1 MNKFLLIFA
10 AALLLSACSSPQ
22 QTDLKSALLQK
33 LKDDSDLKDYKIDPA
48 EIADCV
54 VGEIT
59 AEIPAYPGDPRRER
73 FFQAYTK
80 FVSINSAD
88 EAEKALA
95 EFEELFGSKKA
106 AREAAANITNHNMT
120 CMGKAIDHSDGQRQ

>member
-1 MNKFLLIFA
+1 MKKLFLAI
-10 AALLLSACSSPQ
+10 LLVSLLPACSTPEQ
-22 QTDLKSALLQK
+22 NDLKSALLEK

-54 VGEIT
+54 VGEISSD
-59 AEIPAYPGDPRRER
+59 IPAFAGDPRRER
-73 FFQAYTK
+73 FFQAYIR
-80 FVSINSAD
+80 FVNVHSPD

-95 EFEELFGSKKA
+95 EFEELFGSRQA
-106 AREAAANITNHNMT
+106 AREAAGNIINHNMT

>member
-1 MNKFLLIFA
+1 MNKLLLILA
-10 AALLLSACSSPQ
+10 AAVLLSACSTPQ
-22 QTDLKSALLQK
+22 QTDLKTALLQK

-59 AEIPAYPGDPRRER
+59 AEIPAYAGDPRRER

-80 FVSINSAD
+80 FVSINSAE

-106 AREAAANITNHNMT
+106 AREAAANIANHNMT